1 MRLFVLL
8 ILLRLPGGTFSAF
21 FHPIGSCST
30 FFHPAGIC
38 SVKSVPTTATA
49 TATATTTA
57 TATATA
63 TATDSLPLP
72 AQLHA
77 ALDSLHHRR
86 LLATLAEFDDAGPKQ
101 WMNYVPSVGIG
112 YNLQGQPRPTMSFS
126 LSQVFSAQRQR
137 SDRQAKRRSIE
148 SSAVLE
154 LERLHSQ
161 LDAMLQ
167 RYELMS
173 LELATMRKVHDIE
186 ASLYELA
193 VMDYEA
199 AKLAPSGF
207 LPKQKAFLESEL
219 AVMRKEMEVRGLE
232 NEVLEFVGVR

>member
-1 MRLFVLL
+1 MRLFVQISPARAFTCVALL
-8 ILLRLPGGTFSAF
+8 IA
-21 FHPIGSCST
+21 
-30 FFHPAGIC
+30 
-38 SVKSVPTTATA
+38 ATA
-49 TATATTTA
+49 TATAPAPAPATSTATAPAPAPATSTA
-57 TATATA
+57 TATAPATSTA
-63 TATDSLPLP
+63 TATPTDTLPPASELHQSLAIHHQRLTM
-72 AQLHA
+72 A
-77 ALDSLHHRR
+77 A
-86 LLATLAEFDDAGPKQ
+86 LAEFDGAGPKQ

-126 LSQVFSAQRQR
+126 LTQVFNAQRQR

-148 SSAVLE
+148 ASAALE

-167 RYELMS
+167 RYELMN
-173 LELATMRKVHDIE
+173 LELATLRKVHDIE

-193 VMDYEA
+193 VIDYEA

-219 AVMRKEMEVRGLE
+219 AVMRKEMELVGLE
-232 NEVLEFVGVR
+232 NEVLEFVGFK